1 MTSRSHFRR
10 NARNDAMIK
19 KGLTLFSAE
28 EQQQQQQQQW
38 AKHSHATAER
48 WVARER
54 LSQSIVCM

>member
-28 EQQQQQQQQW
+28 EQQQQQW